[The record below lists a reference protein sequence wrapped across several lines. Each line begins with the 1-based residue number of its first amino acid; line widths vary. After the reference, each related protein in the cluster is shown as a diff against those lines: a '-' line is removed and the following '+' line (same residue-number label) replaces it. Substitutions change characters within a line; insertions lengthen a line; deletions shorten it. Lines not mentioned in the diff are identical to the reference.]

1 MRARTEII
9 TLLLATT
16 FLIGCGQTPT
26 ETYVNMSTAAHLGDR
41 EAFLSGFTE
50 DSRRIVKGLTSLSEA
65 YGFKESDPYTKFVFD
80 RVLKEETYGE
90 GEDAGRY
97 TCEVACAVLTVERS
111 GKNKGSETQLL
122 MLKTDDGYQI
132 DLAAQE
138 DFWKKNK

>member
-1 MRARTEII
+1 MFFMA
-9 TLLLATT
+9 
-16 FLIGCGQTPT
+16 CGQSPT
-26 ETYVNMSTAAHLGDR
+26 DTYVNMSTAAHLGDR
-41 EAFLSGFTE
+41 EAFLEGFTE

-80 RVLKEETYGE
+80 KVLKEETFGE
-90 GEDAGRY
+90 GDKAGSY
-97 TCEVACAVLTVERS
+97 TCEVPCAVLTVERS
-111 GKNKGSETQLL
+111 GKKKGSQTKLL